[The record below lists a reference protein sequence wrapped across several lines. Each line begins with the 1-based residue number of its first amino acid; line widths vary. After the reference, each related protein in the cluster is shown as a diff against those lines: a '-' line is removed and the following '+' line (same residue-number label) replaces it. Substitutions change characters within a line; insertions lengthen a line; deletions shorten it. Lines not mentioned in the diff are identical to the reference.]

1 MDYQVTFNTLKEHE
15 TINIP
20 YGFDCAI
27 WYCYKRFKKYVV
39 RESIVRGIWATNIVG
54 ITLDNNWK
62 IPCDEFDRLFDDK
75 NKAIDWCLKQ
85 NQRNT
90 VKVIPY
96 RW

>member
-1 MDYQVTFNTLKEHE
+1 MGLIVLFGIVTRDL
-15 TINIP
+15 
-20 YGFDCAI
+20 
-27 WYCYKRFKKYVV
+27 KKYVV
-39 RESIVRGIWATNIVG
+39 RESRIRGIWATNIVG